1 MATTI
6 PANEASFTLEQIAA
20 CTGGRVVSANAQA
33 SIRGVVTDSRALK
46 PGQLYVALRGEHH
59 DGHRFL
65 PPSAAQGAAAALVE
79 REDEAPAGLSLIVV
93 PDTRRALGEL
103 ARAHRTRWGGKL
115 VAITGSAGKTTTK
128 ELTAAALRALG
139 HRVLSTEGN
148 LNNEIGL
155 PMTLFGLAAQH
166 DLAVVEIGT
175 GGPGEIAW
183 LAYVG
188 RPEIGVVTTVS
199 LAHAEKLGSLEG
211 VADEKTSLLRM
222 LPSDGVAIY
231 GADSELLV
239 ARAPS
244 FAGRSTIAFGSA
256 EGADLRLLG
265 SVLDADLSTV
275 VSYARKGEAQS
286 RRLQLRLS

>member
-1 MATTI
+1 MATAI
-6 PANEASFTLEQIAA
+6 PANEAAFTLEEIAA
-20 CTGGRVVSANAQA
+20 CTGGRVSASKAEA
-33 SIRGVVTDSRALK
+33 SIRGVVTDSRAVK

-65 PPSAAQGAAAALVE
+65 QPSAAQGAAAALVE
-79 REDEAPAGLSLIVV
+79 TEDKAPAGLPLVVV

-115 VAITGSAGKTTTK
+115 IAITGSAGKTTTK

-155 PMTLFGLAAQH
+155 PMTLFGLGAQH

-199 LAHAEKLGSLEG
+199 LAHAEKLGSLDG
-211 VADEKTSLLRM
+211 VADEKTALLRA
-222 LPSDGVAIY
+222 LPSDGAAIY
-231 GADSELLV
+231 GADSEALV
-239 ARAPS
+239 TRAAS
-244 FAGRSTIAFGSA
+244 FAGHNTIA
-256 EGADLRLLG
+256 
-265 SVLDADLSTV
+265 
-275 VSYARKGEAQS
+275 
-286 RRLQLRLS
+286 